1 MKDSMPDW
9 DDLRL
14 LAQLARAGGL
24 EAAAGPLGISAAT
37 LYRRLQAAERQ
48 LGVRLFERGR
58 AGYRP
63 TSAGQEVVALAQ
75 RMAQE
80 VQALTHSVRSR
91 QAWPGGLV
99 RLSAG
104 DTWMSGPLPAL
115 LASYQSRAQVQL
127 QVGSANTLTDLIH
140 GDADVALRTGGV
152 PPESLVG
159 RRLGWVAATVY
170 ASKKLGG
177 VRADRLDTLPWVG
190 VDETLA
196 HLDSARWLEQ
206 QGLGQQVCIRTH
218 SLVHVHQFVRQ
229 GLGLGAIP
237 CFLGDADPGLR
248 RVFDPPRDWRSEL
261 WLLTRPELRKVP
273 RIRLLLDAL
282 YEGTRPLLDLIE
294 GRGA

>member
-1 MKDSMPDW
+1 MKDPTLAW
-9 DDLRL
+9 DDLRM
-14 LAQLARAGGL
+14 LAQLAKAGGL
-24 EAAAGPLGISAAT
+24 DAGARQLGISSAT
-37 LYRRLQAAERQ
+37 LYRRLQSAERQ

-75 RMAQE
+75 RMAQD
-80 VQALTHSVRSR
+80 VQTLTHKVRSR

-99 RLSAG
+99 RLSVG

-115 LASYQSRAQVQL
+115 LAAYRSRAQVQL
-127 QVGSANTLTDLIH
+127 QVCSSSTLTDLEH

-152 PPESLVG
+152 LPESLVG
-159 RRLGWVAATVY
+159 RRLAWVASTVY
-170 ASKKLGG
+170 ASKRLGG
-177 VRADRLDTLPWVG
+177 VQADQLDTLPWVG
-190 VDETLA
+190 VDEALA

-206 QGLGQQVCIRTH
+206 QGLGQQVCIRTN

-237 CFLGDADPGLR
+237 CFLGDTDPELR
-248 RVFDPPRDWRSEL
+248 RVFDPPRHWRSEL
-261 WLLTRPELRKVP
+261 WLLTRPELRRVP

-282 YEGTRPLLDLIE
+282 YEGSRPLLDLIE